1 MRRLRE
7 LIGVGA
13 FALAIAVVFAS
24 QAVAQDLVVKNAR
37 VIVAGPAAT
46 DARVV
51 GVISNPSMYSTY
63 LVSATSDAAER
74 VELRDARK
82 KDARV
87 PEVEVPA
94 YGALTLE
101 AKGLYLTLINL
112 KRPLRPGGRVEVILA
127 NEAQVKT
134 RLTAVVGP

>member
-1 MRRLRE
+1 ML
-7 LIGVGA
+7 
-13 FALAIAVVFAS
+13 ALAVVFAS
-24 QAVAQDLVVKNAR
+24 GAEAQDLVVKNAR
-37 VIVAGPAAT
+37 AIVSASSPKE
-46 DARVV
+46 ARVV
-51 GVISNPSMYSTY
+51 GAISNPSMYSTY

-82 KDARV
+82 QDARV
-87 PEVEVPA
+87 AEVEIPA

-101 AKGLYLTLINL
+101 AKGMYLALINL
-112 KRPLRPGGRVEVILA
+112 KKPLRPGARVEVILA

>member
-1 MRRLRE
+1 MYGPIR
-7 LIGVGA
+7 VGA
-13 FALAIAVVFAS
+13 LVLAVAVMFAS
-24 QAVAQDLVVKNAR
+24 AARAQELVVKNAK
-37 VIVAGPAAT
+37 VIVAPSSPT

-63 LVSATSDAAER
+63 LVSATSDAAAQ

-82 KDARV
+82 KDVKV
-87 PEVEVPA
+87 PEVEIPA

-101 AKGLYLTLINL
+101 AKGLYLTLVDL
-112 KRPLRPGGRVEVILA
+112 KKPLRPGARVEVILV
-127 NEAQVKT
+127 NETQGKT

>member
-1 MRRLRE
+1 MYG
-7 LIGVGA
+7 LIRAAAVG
-13 FALAIAVVFAS
+13 LAVTLVFATYTE
-24 QAVAQDLVVKNAR
+24 AQDLVVKNAR
-37 VIVAGPAAT
+37 AIVAAAKPT
-46 DARVV
+46 EARVV

-82 KDARV
+82 KDAPVR
-87 PEVEVPA
+87 EVEIPA

-101 AKGLYLTLINL
+101 TKGVYLTLINL
-112 KRPLRPGGRVEVILA
+112 KKPLRAGARVEVLLA

-134 RLTAVVGP
+134 RLIAVVGP

>member
-1 MRRLRE
+1 VRGMYGPIR
-7 LIGVGA
+7 VGA
-13 FALAIAVVFAS
+13 LVLAVAVMFAS
-24 QAVAQDLVVKNAR
+24 AAGAQELVVKNAK
-37 VIVAGPAAT
+37 VIVAPSSPT

-63 LVSATSDAAER
+63 LVSATSDAAAR

-82 KDARV
+82 KDVKV
-87 PEVEVPA
+87 PEVEIPA

-101 AKGLYLTLINL
+101 AKGLYLTLVDL
-112 KRPLRPGGRVEVILA
+112 KKPLRPGARVEVILV
-127 NEAQVKT
+127 NETQGKT

>member
-1 MRRLRE
+1 MYG
-7 LIGVGA
+7 LIRAAAVG
-13 FALAIAVVFAS
+13 LAVTVVFATYTE
-24 QAVAQDLVVKNAR
+24 AQDLVVKNAR
-37 VIVAGPAAT
+37 AIVAASKPT
-46 DARVV
+46 EARVV

-63 LVSATSDAAER
+63 LVSATSDVAER

-82 KDARV
+82 KDAPVR
-87 PEVEVPA
+87 EVEIPA

-101 AKGLYLTLINL
+101 AKGVYLTLINL
-112 KRPLRPGGRVEVILA
+112 KKPLRAGAKVEVVLA

>member
-1 MRRLRE
+1 ML
-7 LIGVGA
+7 
-13 FALAIAVVFAS
+13 IAVVFAAS
-24 QAVAQDLVVKNAR
+24 AGAQDLVVKNAR
-37 VIVAGPAAT
+37 VMVAAPN

-63 LVSATSDAAER
+63 LVSATSDAAAR

-101 AKGLYLTLINL
+101 AKGLYLALIDL
-112 KRPLRPGGRVEVILA
+112 KKPLRPGARVEVVLS
-127 NEAQVKT
+127 NDAQVKT

>member
-1 MRRLRE
+1 MRGLRG
-7 LIGVGA
+7 LTGAGAIG
-13 FALAIAVVFAS
+13 LAIAVVFAS
-24 QAVAQDLVVKNAR
+24 RAAAQDLVVKNAR
-37 VIVAGPAAT
+37 VIVAASNPT

-87 PEVEVPA
+87 PEVEIPA
-94 YGALTLE
+94 YGAVTLE
-101 AKGLYLTLINL
+101 ARGLYLTLINL
-112 KRPLRPGGRVEVILA
+112 KKPLRPGARVEVILA

-134 RLTAVVGP
+134 RLTVVVGP

>member
-1 MRRLRE
+1 MYGPIR
-7 LIGVGA
+7 VGA
-13 FALAIAVVFAS
+13 LVLAVAVMFAS
-24 QAVAQDLVVKNAR
+24 AAGAQELVVKNAK
-37 VIVAGPAAT
+37 VIVAPSSPT

-63 LVSATSDAAER
+63 LVSATSDAAAR

-82 KDARV
+82 KDVKV
-87 PEVEVPA
+87 PEVEIPA

-101 AKGLYLTLINL
+101 AKGLYLTLVDL
-112 KRPLRPGGRVEVILA
+112 KKPLRPGARVEVILV
-127 NEAQVKT
+127 NETQGKT

>member
-1 MRRLRE
+1 MRGMYGPIR
-7 LIGVGA
+7 VGA
-13 FALAIAVVFAS
+13 LVLAVAVMFAS
-24 QAVAQDLVVKNAR
+24 AAGAQELVVKNAK
-37 VIVAGPAAT
+37 VIVAPSSPT

-63 LVSATSDAAER
+63 LVSATSDAAAR

-82 KDARV
+82 KDVKV
-87 PEVEVPA
+87 PEVEIPA

-101 AKGLYLTLINL
+101 AKGLYLTLVDL
-112 KRPLRPGGRVEVILA
+112 KKPLRPGARVEVILV
-127 NEAQVKT
+127 NETQGKT

>member
-1 MRRLRE
+1 VRGLRE

-13 FALAIAVVFAS
+13 TALAIAVVFAS
-24 QAVAQDLVVKNAR
+24 QAAAQDLVVKNAR
-37 VIVAGPAAT
+37 VIVTGPKAT

-82 KDARV
+82 KDAKV
-87 PEVEVPA
+87 PEAEIPA

-101 AKGLYLTLINL
+101 PKGLYLTLINL
-112 KRPLRPGGRVEVILA
+112 KKPLAPGSRVEVILA

-134 RLTAVVGP
+134 RMIAVVGP

>member
-1 MRRLRE
+1 MRGLRE
-7 LIGVGA
+7 VTGVGA
-13 FALAIAVVFAS
+13 FALAIVLVFAG

-37 VIVAGPAAT
+37 VIVGGPKAT

-51 GVISNPSMYSTY
+51 GVISNPGMYSTY

-87 PEVEVPA
+87 PEAEIPA

-112 KRPLRPGGRVEVILA
+112 KKPLAPGSRVEVILS

-134 RLTAVVGP
+134 RVTAVVGP

>member
-1 MRRLRE
+1 
-7 LIGVGA
+7 
-13 FALAIAVVFAS
+13 
-24 QAVAQDLVVKNAR
+24 
-37 VIVAGPAAT
+37 
-46 DARVV
+46 
-51 GVISNPSMYSTY
+51 MYPTY

-87 PEVEVPA
+87 QEVEIPA

-101 AKGLYLTLINL
+101 ARGLYLALINL
-112 KRPLRPGGRVEVILA
+112 KKPLSPGARVEVILA

-134 RLTAVVGP
+134 RLTAVVGN